1 MVINEWNNASI
12 ASSEQQGDAYSHKE
26 VITKKKKHFFD
37 DVVII
42 YTYISKYARI
52 IKKFELV
59 SNICIK
65 KCNCKNINDIPILFI
80 WAKRTVNI
88 IQLTSSRN

>member
-26 VITKKKKHFFD
+26 VITKKKHFFD